1 MRVGGKIVVVTGGGH
16 GIGEGLAER
25 FVAEGAKAVVVSDL
39 DPALTASVG
48 ERLGQPRRPCDVS
61 DAAALTSL
69 LSWVEDEIGPIDLMC
84 NNPAFM
90 GGLGPGPEALASE
103 ETWQRSWDIGVMAHV
118 HAADFLV
125 PRMLA
130 RGGGWFLQTL
140 SAAALITANAPVAYS
155 VTKHA
160 ALGFAEW
167 LVINY
172 GDRGIRVSCL
182 CPAAV
187 ETRGTH
193 LAGIGNVLTPVEV
206 AEAVIAGLEAEQF
219 LILPNGA
226 VGGSFR
232 KKATDYDAWLERTI
246 ERIAPI
252 KLPGP
257 WDDRFP
263 PHRPAA
269 TA

>member
-1 MRVGGKIVVVTGGGH
+1 MRT
-16 GIGEGLAER
+16 R
-25 FVAEGAKAVVVSDL
+25 S
-39 DPALTASVG
+39 S
-48 ERLGQPRRPCDVS
+48 RLLG
-61 DAAALTSL
+61 
-69 LSWVEDEIGPIDLMC
+69 WVEDEIGPIDLMC

-90 GGLGPGPEALASE
+90 GGMAAPSDALASD

-118 HAADFLV
+118 RSADFLL
-125 PRMLA
+125 PRMLE

-140 SAAALITANAPVAYS
+140 SAAALITANAPVAYT

-172 GDRGIRVSCL
+172 GDRGIRASCL
-182 CPAAV
+182 CPTAV
-187 ETRGTH
+187 ETRVSH
-193 LAGIGNVLTPVEV
+193 LADIGDVQTP
-206 AEAVIAGLEAEQF
+206 AQIADAVVAGLDAEQF

-246 ERIAPI
+246 QRIGPI

-263 PHRPAA
+263 PAA
-269 TA
+269 RGV